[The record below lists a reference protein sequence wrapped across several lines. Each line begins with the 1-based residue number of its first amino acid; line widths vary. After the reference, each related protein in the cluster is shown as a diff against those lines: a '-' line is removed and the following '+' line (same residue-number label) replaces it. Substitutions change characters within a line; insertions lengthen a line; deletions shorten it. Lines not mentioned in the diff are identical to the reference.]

1 MFLFDISF
9 DVSDS
14 ALSDRIE
21 DAVDYREVAAC
32 VREVSDGH
40 RYNLVEALAAGVADA
55 IVGRF
60 PVDWVRVHA
69 RKPDLDVAGLT
80 SARRLRSWNA
90 LGRNVR
96 GVGRPP
102 RGTLRE
108 PDVQVRGDRCLPVF
122 FQTTRS
128 ARLPVRS
135 LPASSVFRA
144 AAPLANTVFADG
156 LQRITPRFVAGVS
169 VVTNVRPAG
178 TMMR

>member
-1 MFLFDISF
+1 MSFTVELRGLEVPGRHGVLAEELERDRVFLFDISF

-69 RKPDLDVAGLT
+69 RKPDLEVAGLHLGEAVAVVER
-80 SARRLRSWNA
+80 AR
-90 LGRNVR
+90 
-96 GVGRPP
+96 
-102 RGTLRE
+102 
-108 PDVQVRGDRCLPVF
+108 
-122 FQTTRS
+122 
-128 ARLPVRS
+128 
-135 LPASSVFRA
+135 
-144 AAPLANTVFADG
+144 
-156 LQRITPRFVAGVS
+156 
-169 VVTNVRPAG
+169 
-178 TMMR
+178 